1 MPEIDHDVMHFI
13 EYSVFSWDNIDTVL
27 ICTKL

>member
-1 MPEIDHDVMHFI
+1 MLEIDCDVMHFI

-27 ICTKL
+27 MCTEL